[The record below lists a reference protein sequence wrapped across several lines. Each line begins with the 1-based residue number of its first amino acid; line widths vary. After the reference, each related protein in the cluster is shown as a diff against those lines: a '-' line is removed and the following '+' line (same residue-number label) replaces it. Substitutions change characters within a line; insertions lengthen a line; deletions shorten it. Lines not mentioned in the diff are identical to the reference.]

1 MTIVKIK
8 QSVLAEMIQ
17 RSVEKAILKEDFGQ
31 APQVQQPKQQRDLR
45 NPKIKKLVD
54 EVNMLISK
62 AYDSDGDPIGV
73 VDTKNTWQSPMV
85 FLPVKYNLRG
95 QLQISNSYPSEPRR
109 GQDVENYNSKNMDD
123 GIDMLKQIRN
133 WYVRTLKQI
142 AKQATVVP
150 NDNSSPYPEDREFD
164 SGSYYEPGIDVTK

>member
-1 MTIVKIK
+1 MTIVKVK

-17 RSVEKAILKEDFGQ
+17 RSVENAMLKEDFGQ
-31 APQVQQPKQQRDLR
+31 AQQPKQQRDLR
-45 NPKIKKLVD
+45 KRDIKKLVD

-73 VDTKNTWQSPMV
+73 VDTKNSWQSPMV
-85 FLPVKYNLRG
+85 FQPVKYNLRG

-109 GQDVENYNSKNMDD
+109 GQDVENYNSKNMND
-123 GIDMLKQIRN
+123 GTDMLKQIRS

-150 NDNSSPYPEDREFD
+150 NVEECEKY
-164 SGSYYEPGIDVTK
+164 